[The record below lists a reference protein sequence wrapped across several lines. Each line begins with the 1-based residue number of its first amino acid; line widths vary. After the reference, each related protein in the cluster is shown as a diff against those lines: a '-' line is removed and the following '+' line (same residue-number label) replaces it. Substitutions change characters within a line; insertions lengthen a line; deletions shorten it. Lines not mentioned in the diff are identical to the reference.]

1 MKMNK
6 AAILVLFT
14 MLVMPWRAGADEIIR
29 KGELLTLE
37 RAVAIAAERHP
48 NIISARSSVDAAQSR
63 VGQARSG
70 YYPQID
76 MTAGYNRIKPTSS
89 SFSQSQGSD
98 TTTSSASTSF
108 DQYSASLALTQNLYD
123 FGKTKAQVDIQVFN
137 LEASRDDLSGVADV
151 VVFNVKQSYFSVLKA
166 KRTRDV
172 AEETVSQFVK
182 HLDQAKGFFEVGTK
196 PKFDVTKAEVDLSN
210 AKLNLIKAENARR
223 VALVTLN
230 NALGVPDAPEYLVE
244 DNLSFQKYAITYDEA
259 LEKAYKNRPDLTAL
273 LARKAAAEKAV
284 TLAEKG
290 YYPFLTGN
298 AGYTRAGESFP
309 LNNGWSVGATLSFP
323 IFSGFLTKN
332 QVEEAR
338 ANLKVIKANE
348 ETLRQ
353 NILLEVKQDY
363 LALAEAEERITNA
376 ELTVR
381 QAMENL
387 EIANGRYAA
396 GVGNPI
402 EVADAEVSLSNAKTE
417 HISALYDY
425 RVSRASIE
433 KAIGL
438 R

>member
-1 MKMNK
+1 MNK
-6 AAILVLFT
+6 AVTLGLLALLLI
-14 MLVMPWRAGADEIIR
+14 PCRAGAETIIK

-37 RAVAIAAERHP
+37 RAVTIASERHP
-48 NIISARSSVDAAQSR
+48 NIAAAQSSVDAGQSR

-70 YYPQID
+70 YYPQLG
-76 MTAGYNRIKPTSS
+76 MSAGYSRVKPATNSS
-89 SFSQSQGSD
+89 SQFQGSG
-98 TTTSSASTSF
+98 TSNSSF
-108 DQYSASLALTQNLYD
+108 DQYSASLALTQNIYD
-123 FGKTKAQVDIQVFN
+123 FGKTTAQVDIQSLN
-137 LEASRDDLSGVADV
+137 LDASRSDLSGVSDV
-151 VVFNVKQSYFSVLKA
+151 VIFNVKQSYFSVLKA

-172 AEETVSQFVK
+172 AEQTVGQFVR
-182 HLDQAKGFFEVGTK
+182 HLEQAKGFFEVGTK

-223 VALVTLN
+223 MATASLN
-230 NALGVPDAPEYLVE
+230 NALGIPEAPEYLIE
-244 DNLSFQKYAITYDEA
+244 DNLSFQKYAITFDEA

-273 LARKAAAEKAV
+273 LARKAAAEKAI

-290 YYPFLTGN
+290 YYPYLSGN
-298 AGYTRAGESFP
+298 AAYSRSGENFP
-309 LNNGWSVGATLSFP
+309 LNNGWSVGATISFP
-323 IFSGFLTKN
+323 IFSGFLTRS

-338 ANLKVIKANE
+338 ANFNTLRANE

-353 NILLEVKQDY
+353 SILLEVRQAY
-363 LALAEAEERITNA
+363 LGLTEAEERIVNA

-381 QAMENL
+381 QATENL

-402 EVADAEVSLSNAKTE
+402 EVTDAEVSLSNAKTE

-433 KAIGL
+433 KATGT

>member
-1 MKMNK
+1 MKRLLPVI
-6 AAILVLFT
+6 ATV
-14 MLVMPWRAGADEIIR
+14 MLMVPCAGADEII
-29 KGELLTLE
+29 KQGELLTLD
-37 RAVAIAAERHP
+37 RAVAIASERHP
-48 NIISARSSVDAAQSR
+48 NIAAAVSSVDAAQSR

-70 YYPQID
+70 YYPQIGV
-76 MTAGYNRIKPTSS
+76 TAGYSRVKATPASIT
-89 SFSQSQGSD
+89 QSLISD
-98 TTTSSASTSF
+98 TTTGGVPNTSF
-108 DQYSASLALTQNLYD
+108 DQYSASLALTQNIYD
-123 FGKTKAQVDIQVFN
+123 FGKTKAQIDIQKFN
-137 LEASRDDLSGVADV
+137 LEASQGDLSGATDV
-151 VVFNVKQSYFSVLKA
+151 VVFNVKQSYFAVLKA
-166 KRTRDV
+166 KRTLDV

-223 VALVTLN
+223 VALVSLN
-230 NALGVPDAPEYLVE
+230 NALGIPNAPEYLIE

-259 LEKAYKNRPDLTAL
+259 IEKAYKNRPDMISL
-273 LARKAAAEKAV
+273 LARKSAAEKSV

-298 AGYTRAGESFP
+298 AAYTRGGDSFP
-309 LNNGWSVGATLSFP
+309 LSSGWSVGATLSFP
-323 IFSGFLTKN
+323 IFNGFLTKN
-332 QVEEAR
+332 QIEEAR
-338 ANLKVIKANE
+338 ANLNAIKANE
-348 ETLRQ
+348 EALRL

-363 LALAEAEERITNA
+363 LGLAEAEERIANA

-381 QAMENL
+381 QATENL

-402 EVADAEVSLSNAKTE
+402 EVADAEVSMSNAKTE
-417 HISALYDY
+417 HIGALYDY

>member
-1 MKMNK
+1 MNK
-6 AAILVLFT
+6 IAIVVLLAALVI
-14 MLVMPWRAGADEIIR
+14 PCGAGAEEIIK

-37 RAVAIAAERHP
+37 RAVAIASERHP
-48 NIISARSSVDAAQSR
+48 NITAARSSVDAAQSR
-63 VGQARSG
+63 VGQARAG

-76 MTAGYNRIKPTSS
+76 MIAGYSRVKPTTSS
-89 SFSQSQGSD
+89 TQSLSTD
-98 TTTSSASTSF
+98 TTTGTARSSF
-108 DQYSASLALTQNLYD
+108 DQYSGSLELRQNLFD
-123 FGKTKAQVDIQVFN
+123 FGKTKTQVEIQRFN
-137 LEASRDDLSGVADV
+137 LQASRDDLSGTTDV
-151 VVFNVKQSYFSVLKA
+151 VVYNVKQSYFSVLKA

-223 VALVTLN
+223 VALASLN
-230 NALGVPDAPEYLVE
+230 NALGVPDAPEYVIE
-244 DNLSFQKYAITYDEA
+244 DNLSFQKYTITYDEA
-259 LEKAYKNRPDLTAL
+259 LEKAYKNRPELTAL

-298 AGYTRAGESFP
+298 AAYNRAGESFP
-309 LNNGWSVGATLSFP
+309 LNNGWNVGATLSFP
-323 IFSGFLTKN
+323 VFSGFLTKN

-338 ANLKVIKANE
+338 ANLNAIRANE
-348 ETLRQ
+348 ESLRQ
-353 NILLEVKQDY
+353 NILLEVKQAY
-363 LALAEAEERITNA
+363 LGLAEAEERIANA

-381 QAMENL
+381 QATENL
-387 EIANGRYAA
+387 EIANGRYSA

-417 HISALYDY
+417 HIAALYDY

>member
-1 MKMNK
+1 MKRLLPMI
-6 AAILVLFT
+6 ATV
-14 MLVMPWRAGADEIIR
+14 MLMVPCASGADEVIK

-37 RAVAIAAERHP
+37 RAVAIASERHP
-48 NIISARSSVDAAQSR
+48 NISAGRSSIDAAQSR

-70 YYPQID
+70 YYPQIG
-76 MTAGYNRIKPTSS
+76 MSAGYSRVKQTVSS
-89 SFSQSQGSD
+89 ATQTPGSD
-98 TTTSSASTSF
+98 TTLRSANGSF
-108 DQYSASLALTQNLYD
+108 DQYSGSIALTQNLFD
-123 FGKTKAQVDIQVFN
+123 FGKTKAQVDVQSFN
-137 LEASRDDLSGVADV
+137 LEASRDDLSGITDV
-151 VVFNVKQSYFSVLKA
+151 VVFNVKQSYFAILKA

-210 AKLNLIKAENARR
+210 AKLSLIKAENAQR

-230 NALGVPDAPEYLVE
+230 NALGIPDAPEYLIE

-273 LARKAAAEKAV
+273 LARKSAAEKAV

-298 AGYTRAGESFP
+298 AGYNRTGESFP

-338 ANLKVIKANE
+338 ANLNVIKANE

-363 LALAEAEERITNA
+363 LALAEAEERIANA

-381 QAMENL
+381 QATENL

-417 HISALYDY
+417 HIAALYDY
-425 RVSRASIE
+425 RVGRASIE